1 MDADDDDG
9 GRPNNST
16 SQNRPCLLI
25 IIKDGQFIQKRTGRD
40 PFLPTHLSFDSWH
53 GIGVASPELGEPTFP
68 LASLSLSLLKFAQF
82 STVIGRT
89 SR

>member
-25 IIKDGQFIQKRTGRD
+25 IIRDGPGHSFIRKWGEGLLR
-40 PFLPTHLSFDSWH
+40 
-53 GIGVASPELGEPTFP
+53 ELGEPPSSQLISHLTHGMGLVLP
-68 LASLSLSLLKFAQF
+68 L
-82 STVIGRT
+82 
-89 SR
+89 